1 MKNKIPKKS
10 INVAI
15 LGGSTT
21 DLIKKTLSKLMLANK
36 IKVNIYESNYNQFYF
51 EAINIS
57 KKLKSFNPDI
67 IYIHI
72 TNINIE
78 PFPKVEDSDAKI
90 SKLLKQNIEK
100 FHNIWKSLT
109 KEFNCTIIQN
119 NFEFLNYSSLGN
131 LDSSKNYG
139 KINFIN
145 QLNAAL
151 YKKIQNFNNII
162 INDINLISSRFGLKK
177 WQDDTL
183 YFNYKYALSFDA
195 IQVLAY
201 SISRII
207 LSLLG
212 KSKKC
217 LVVDFD
223 NTIWGGVIGEVGEK
237 NIEIGNDSPRGE
249 IFLRFQKYLLDLT
262 SIGIIL
268 AGCTKN
274 EYKVAASGLKN
285 KNCIIKENNFAVIQ
299 ANWKNK
305 AENIRIIAKKLNIGL
320 DSIVF
325 VDDSKFERESVKTQ
339 LPMVAVPEIG
349 EDPENFIHNLDI
361 LNYFEKSILSKEDL
375 KRSNYYENNF
385 KREQIK
391 TKYKDYKEY
400 LKSLK
405 MKSLFKNFN
414 KFNMTRVVQLINK
427 TNQFNL
433 TMKRMSEKDVLK
445 ISNNKDYLTI
455 SANLEDKFGDNGIV
469 TILIAEIKKRR
480 LEIKS
485 WLMSC
490 RVFNRNLEIALFDQ
504 LIILCKKKG
513 IENIHGTFIPSDKN
527 NIVKNFYASLNFKKN
542 GKNKWKF
549 KVEKK
554 YKKQEKIIKV
564 INEIK

>member
-1 MKNKIPKKS
+1 VKNKILKKS

-67 IYIHI
+67 IYIHT
-72 TNINIE
+72 TNKNIE
-78 PFPKVEDSDAKI
+78 TFPRVKDSDAKI

-223 NTIWGGVIGEVGEK
+223 NTIWGGIIGEVGEK

-262 SIGIIL
+262 SIGVIL

-305 AENIRIIAKKLNIGL
+305 AENIRIISKKLNIGL

-349 EDPENFIHNLDI
+349 KDPENFIHNLDI

-375 KRSNYYENNF
+375 KRSYYYENNF

-414 KFNMTRVVQLINK
+414 KYNMTRVTQLINK

-445 ISNNKDYLTI
+445 ISNDKNYLTI

-469 TILIAEIKKRR
+469 IILIAEIKKKK

-513 IENIHGTFIPSDKN
+513 IENIHGSFIPGDKN

>member
-72 TNINIE
+72 TNKNIE

-445 ISNNKDYLTI
+445 ISNDKDYLTI

>member
-72 TNINIE
+72 TNKNIE

-414 KFNMTRVVQLINK
+414 KFNLTRVVQLINK

>member
-1 MKNKIPKKS
+1 MKNKILKKS

-72 TNINIE
+72 TNKNIE

-100 FHNIWKSLT
+100 FHTIWKSLT

-414 KFNMTRVVQLINK
+414 KYNMTRVTQLINK

>member
-469 TILIAEIKKRR
+469 TIFIAKIKKRR

>member
-72 TNINIE
+72 TNKNIE

>member
-1 MKNKIPKKS
+1 MKNKILKKS

-72 TNINIE
+72 TNKNIE
-78 PFPKVEDSDAKI
+78 SFPKVEDSDAKI

-349 EDPENFIHNLDI
+349 KDPENFIHNLDI

-414 KFNMTRVVQLINK
+414 KYNMTRVTQLINK

-513 IENIHGTFIPSDKN
+513 IENIHGSFIPGDKN

>member
-1 MKNKIPKKS
+1 MKNKILKKS

-21 DLIKKTLSKLMLANK
+21 DLIKKTLSKLMLTNK

-57 KKLKSFNPDI
+57 KKLKFFNPDI

-72 TNINIE
+72 TNKNIE

-100 FHNIWKSLT
+100 FHTIWKSLT

-414 KFNMTRVVQLINK
+414 KYNMTRVIQLINK

-445 ISNNKDYLTI
+445 ISNDKNYLTI

-469 TILIAEIKKRR
+469 TILIAEIKKRK

>member
-1 MKNKIPKKS
+1 LKNKIPKKS

-151 YKKIQNFNNII
+151 CKKIQNFNNII

-445 ISNNKDYLTI
+445 ISNDKDYLTI

-469 TILIAEIKKRR
+469 TIFIAKIKKRR

>member
-72 TNINIE
+72 TNKNIE

-223 NTIWGGVIGEVGEK
+223 NTIWGGVIGEVGER

-445 ISNNKDYLTI
+445 ISNDKDYLTI

>member
-72 TNINIE
+72 TNKNIE

-349 EDPENFIHNLDI
+349 KDPENFIHNLDI

-375 KRSNYYENNF
+375 KRSNYYESNF